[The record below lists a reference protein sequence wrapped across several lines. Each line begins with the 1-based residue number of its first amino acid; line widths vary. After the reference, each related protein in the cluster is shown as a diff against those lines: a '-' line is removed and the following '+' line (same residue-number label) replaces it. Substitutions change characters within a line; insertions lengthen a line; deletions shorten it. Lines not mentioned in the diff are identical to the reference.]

1 MEKDIV
7 IHRHASNSTVL
18 DNMLEYVQFEAH
30 GLHPY
35 FDLEIVSLLGS
46 EN

>member
-1 MEKDIV
+1 MVLRYDRTLKKGGQ
-7 IHRHASNSTVL
+7 HARVFH
-18 DNMLEYVQFEAH
+18 FEAH

-46 EN
+46 EK